1 MKNSWKFA
9 ALLAAL
15 AAGSASAAGIVSTA
29 GTAAGTIITNTA
41 DIVFTPEGAPTGTP
55 PTTVPSNP
63 VTTTVLPVPDFTITP
78 NDNENAGPRTAPTYA
93 VPALRAAA
101 KPGDTVVF
109 PYTLTN
115 TGNVPNETYALTN
128 TPDPTGTVKTPENIR
143 FYPVSADTT
152 GGPNGTPD
160 GTLSAAEIAAATP
173 ITSISGVNQDV
184 AVKFFQVYTI
194 PAAATSADKF
204 GADPTGDRQDNP
216 AFNNDPAVPRDA
228 NNSNVTTVDRK
239 DATVIGPKNDPDGN
253 GNPLTAPYQSTDTTP
268 VTITPSA
275 ADTQTAQATTTTT
288 VVTFTN
294 TVLNP
299 GNRPDVFDITTGQ
312 AGFPA
317 GTTVELLKP
326 DGSPLTDTDGDG
338 VFDVGS
344 LTPGQTADLLVRVT
358 FPAGSA
364 PTAPGTQP
372 TVTVTT
378 TSSNDTTKKDTT
390 KDIMNLPGLSFG
402 NPTSTPGGDPAPVGT
417 PETGQPGNPLTP
429 IIPPTTCTATSP
441 DIRSTIAME
450 IANLGSA
457 PDTFDVSGVA
467 PIKLTDGTTQ
477 NVVVK
482 YFVDANG
489 NKLLDPAEA
498 GNPPQV
504 AGTALTD
511 TNANGTPDTG
521 LLAPGAELK
530 LIAVVDVPCAAAAQT
545 ITLNQTAKSPTT
557 GATVTDKND
566 TITVGTTPV
575 AKPVKTVDKAEVKP
589 GQQLTYTII
598 GKNTSNANVTKA
610 FIKDTLPANTS
621 FSTTRLAP
629 KPQDRFF
636 ATSTA
641 TGTILYSTNGTD
653 WSPTEIA
660 VLPDG
665 GTVYAGVDTNNNGT
679 IDTGD
684 ILAPGQ
690 EIKGTFT
697 VTVK

>member
-15 AAGSASAAGIVSTA
+15 AAGSASAASTPA
-29 GTAAGTIITNTA
+29 GTVITNTA
-41 DIVFTPEGAPTGTP
+41 EIVFTPEGSTTP
-55 PTTVPSNP
+55 NPPIPSNP

-78 NDNENAGPRTAPTYA
+78 NDNNSAGPRTAPTYA
-93 VPALRAAA
+93 VPALTAAA
-101 KPGDTVVF
+101 RPGDTVVF
-109 PYTLTN
+109 QYTLTN
-115 TGNVPNETYALTN
+115 TGNVPNESYTLTN

-194 PAAATSADKF
+194 PTTATSTDKF
-204 GADPTGDRQDNP
+204 GADPTGDRQDNL

-253 GNPLTAPYQSTDTTP
+253 GNPVTLPYQSTDTTP

-294 TVLNP
+294 TVQNT

-326 DGSPLTDTDGDG
+326 ETGTPLLTDTDGDG
-338 VFDVGS
+338 VPDVGS
-344 LTPGQTADLLVRVT
+344 LNPGQTADLLVRVT

-364 PTAPGTQP
+364 PTTPGTQP

-378 TSSNDTTKKDTT
+378 TSSNDPTKKDTT
-390 KDIMNLPGLSFG
+390 KDIVNLPGLSFG
-402 NPTSTPGGDPAPVGT
+402 NPTPTPGGDPTPVGT
-417 PETGQPGNPLTP
+417 PELGQPGNPGTP

-441 DIRSTIAME
+441 DIRSTVAME

-477 NVVVK
+477 NVAVR

-489 NKLLDPAEA
+489 NKALDTGE
-498 GNPPQV
+498 V
-504 AGTALTD
+504 ALTD
-511 TNANGTPDTG
+511 TNGNGTPDTG
-521 LLAPGAELK
+521 VLAPGAELK

-557 GATVTDKND
+557 GVTVTDKND
-566 TITVGTTPV
+566 TITVGKTPV
-575 AKPVKTVDKAEVKP
+575 AAPSKTVDKAEARP
-589 GQQLTYTII
+589 GETLTYTII
-598 GKNTSNANVTKA
+598 GKNTSNAKVTKA
-610 FIKDTLPANTS
+610 FIKDTLPANTTYVS
-621 FSTTRLAP
+621 FT
-629 KPQDRFF
+629 

-641 TGTILYSTNGTD
+641 TGTILYSTNGTT
-653 WSPTEIA
+653 WSATPIA
-660 VLPDG
+660 APQADG
-665 GTVYAGVDTNNNGT
+665 VTVYAGVDTNGNGD
-679 IDTGD
+679 IDTD
-684 ILAPGQ
+684 DVLAPGQ

-697 VTVK
+697 VSVK

>member
-9 ALLAAL
+9 ALIAAL
-15 AAGSASAAGIVSTA
+15 AAGSASAAG
-29 GTAAGTIITNTA
+29 TAAGTVIRNTA
-41 DIVFTPEGAPTGTP
+41 EIVFTPEGTPTGTP

-63 VTTTVLPVPDFTITP
+63 VTTTVLPVPSFTIVKNDGSADRTTP
-78 NDNENAGPRTAPTYA
+78 DYTAPGQTA
-93 VPALRAAA
+93 TAR
-101 KPGDTVVF
+101 PGDTVVF

-115 TGNVPNETYALTN
+115 TGNVPNESYTLTN
-128 TPDPTGTVKTPENIR
+128 TPDPAAAVKTPENIR
-143 FYPVSADTT
+143 FYPVSADT
-152 GGPNGTPD
+152 NND

-173 ITSISGVNQDV
+173 ITTITGVNQDQ

-194 PAAATSADKF
+194 PTAATSTDKF
-204 GADPTGDRQDNP
+204 GGDPTGDRQDNP

-253 GNPLTAPYQSTDTTP
+253 GNPLTPAYQSTDTTP

-294 TVLNP
+294 TVQNN
-299 GNRPDVFDITTGQ
+299 GNRPDVFDITAVQ
-312 AGFPA
+312 SGFPA
-317 GTTVELLKP
+317 NTTVELLKP
-326 DGSPLTDTDGDG
+326 DGTPLPDTDGDG
-338 VFDVGS
+338 VPDVGS
-344 LTPGQTADLLVRVT
+344 LNPGDTADLLVRVT

-364 PTAPGTQP
+364 PTTPGTQP

-378 TSSNDTTKKDTT
+378 TSSNDPTKKDDT
-390 KDIMNLPGLSFG
+390 KDIVNLPGLSFG
-402 NPTSTPGGDPAPVGT
+402 NPTPTPGGDPTPVGT
-417 PETGQPGNPLTP
+417 PEAGKPGNPGTP

-467 PIKLTDGTTQ
+467 PIKLTDGTTR
-477 NVVVK
+477 NVPVQ
-482 YFVDANG
+482 YFKDTNG
-489 NKLLDPAEA
+489 NKALDTGE
-498 GNPPQV
+498 V
-504 AGTALTD
+504 ALTD
-511 TNANGTPDTG
+511 TNANGIADTG
-521 LLAPGAELK
+521 VLAPGAELK

-557 GATVTDKND
+557 GVTVTDPND
-566 TITVGTTPV
+566 TITVGKTPV
-575 AKPVKTVDKAEVKP
+575 AAPSKTVDKTEAKP
-589 GQQLTYTII
+589 GETLTYTII

-610 FIKDTLPANTS
+610 FIKDTLPANTTYVS
-621 FSTTRLAP
+621 FT
-629 KPQDRFF
+629 

-641 TGTILYSTNGTD
+641 TGPILYSTNGTA
-653 WSPTEIA
+653 WSATAIA
-660 VLPDG
+660 ALSDG
-665 GTVYAGVDTNNNGT
+665 GTVYAGVDTNGNGT

-684 ILAPGQ
+684 ILTSGQ
-690 EIKGTFT
+690 TITGTFT

>member
-15 AAGSASAAGIVSTA
+15 AAGSASAAGTVA
-29 GTAAGTIITNTA
+29 GTVITNTA
-41 DIVFTPEGAPTGTP
+41 EIVFTPEGSTTP
-55 PTTVPSNP
+55 NPPIPSNP
-63 VTTTVLPVPDFTITP
+63 VTTTVLPVPSFTIVVNDGSPDRLTP
-78 NDNENAGPRTAPTYA
+78 DYSKPGQTAT
-93 VPALRAAA
+93 A

-115 TGNVPNETYALTN
+115 TGNVPKESYTLTN

-143 FYPVSADTT
+143 FYPVSADT
-152 GGPNGTPD
+152 NND
-160 GTLSAAEIAAATP
+160 GTLSPAEIAAATP
-173 ITSISGVNQDV
+173 ITSITGVDPDKD
-184 AVKFFQVYTI
+184 VKFFQVYTI
-194 PAAATSADKF
+194 PATATSTDKF
-204 GADPTGDRQDNP
+204 GGDPTGNRQDNP

-253 GNPLTAPYQSTDTTP
+253 GNPLTPPYQSADTTP

-294 TVLNP
+294 TVQNT

-326 DGSPLTDTDGDG
+326 DGTPLTDTDGDG
-338 VFDVGS
+338 VADVGS
-344 LTPGQTADLLVRVT
+344 LNPGQTADLLVRVT

-364 PTAPGTQP
+364 PTTPGTQP

-390 KDIMNLPGLSFG
+390 KDIVNLPGLSFG
-402 NPTSTPGGDPAPVGT
+402 NPTPTPGGDPTPVGT
-417 PETGQPGNPLTP
+417 PELGQPGNPGTP

-441 DIRSTIAME
+441 AIRSTVAME

-467 PIKLTDGTTQ
+467 PIRLTDGTTQ
-477 NVVVK
+477 NVAVR

-489 NKLLDPAEA
+489 NRALDTGELP
-498 GNPPQV
+498 
-504 AGTALTD
+504 LTD
-511 TNANGTPDTG
+511 TNGNGTPDTG
-521 LLAPGAELK
+521 LLAPGTELK

-557 GATVTDKND
+557 GVTVTDKND
-566 TITVGTTPV
+566 TITVGKTPV
-575 AKPVKTVDKAEVKP
+575 AAPSKTVDKAEAKP
-589 GQQLTYTII
+589 GETLTYTII

-610 FIKDTLPANTS
+610 FIKDTLPANTTYVS
-621 FSTTRLAP
+621 FRAVSSGA
-629 KPQDRFF
+629 
-636 ATSTA
+636 
-641 TGTILYSTNGTD
+641 GTILYSTNGTT
-653 WSPTEIA
+653 WSATPIA
-660 VLPDG
+660 APQADG
-665 GTVYAGVDTNNNGT
+665 VTVYAGVDTNGNGD
-679 IDTGD
+679 IDTAD

-690 EIKGTFT
+690 TITGTFT

>member
-15 AAGSASAAGIVSTA
+15 AAGSASAI
-29 GTAAGTIITNTA
+29 GTAAGTVITNTA
-41 DIVFTPEGAPTGTP
+41 EIVFTPEGSTTP
-55 PTTVPSNP
+55 NPPIPSNS
-63 VTTTVLPVPDFTITP
+63 VTTTVLPVPSFTIVLNDGSANRLTP
-78 NDNENAGPRTAPTYA
+78 DYTQPGQTTT
-93 VPALRAAA
+93 A

-115 TGNVPNETYALTN
+115 TGNVPNETYSLTN

-143 FYPVSADTT
+143 FYPVSADTNT
-152 GGPNGTPD
+152 D
-160 GTLSAAEIAAATP
+160 GTLIAAEIAAATP

-194 PAAATSADKF
+194 PTTATSTDKF

-216 AFNNDPAVPRDA
+216 GFNNDPVVPRDA

-253 GNPLTAPYQSTDTTP
+253 GNPITLPYQSTDTTP

-288 VVTFTN
+288 TVTFTN
-294 TVLNP
+294 TVQNN
-299 GNRPDVFDITTGQ
+299 GNRSDVFDITTAQ

-326 DGSPLTDTDGDG
+326 DGTPLTDTDGDG
-338 VFDVGS
+338 VPDVGTLS
-344 LTPGQTADLLVRVT
+344 PGQTADLLVRVT

-390 KDIMNLPGLSFG
+390 KDIVNLPGLAFG
-402 NPTSTPGGDPAPVGT
+402 NPTPTPGGDPTPVGT
-417 PETGQPGNPLTP
+417 PEAGQPGNPGTP

-441 DIRSTIAME
+441 AIQSTVAME

-457 PDTFDVSGVA
+457 TDTFDVSGVA

-489 NKLLDPAEA
+489 NKALDTGE
-498 GNPPQV
+498 V
-504 AGTALTD
+504 ALTD
-511 TNANGTPDTG
+511 TNGNGTPDTG

-566 TITVGTTPV
+566 TITVGKTVVEAP
-575 AKPVKTVDKAEVKP
+575 KKTVDKAEAKP
-589 GQQLTYTII
+589 GEKLTYTII

-610 FIKDTLPANTS
+610 FIKDTLPANTTYVS
-621 FSTTRLAP
+621 FTAVS
-629 KPQDRFF
+629 
-636 ATSTA
+636 SA
-641 TGTILYSTNGTD
+641 TGPILYSTNGTT
-653 WSPTEIA
+653 WSAAPIA
-660 VLPDG
+660 APQADG
-665 GTVYAGVDTNNNGT
+665 VTVYAGVDTNGNGT

-690 EIKGTFT
+690 TITGTFT

>member
-15 AAGSASAAGIVSTA
+15 AAGSASAATPA
-29 GTAAGTIITNTA
+29 GTVITNIA
-41 DIVFTPEGAPTGTP
+41 EIVFTPEGSPPGTP

-63 VTTTVLPVPDFTITP
+63 VTTTVLPVPNFTILV
-78 NDNENAGPRTAPTYA
+78 NDKSAVVTAPDYTQ
-93 VPALRAAA
+93 PGQSTTA

-115 TGNVPNETYALTN
+115 TGNVPNESYTLTN
-128 TPDPTGTVKTPENIR
+128 TPDPTAAVKTPENIR
-143 FYPVSADTT
+143 FFPISADT
-152 GGPNGTPD
+152 NND
-160 GTLSAAEIAAATP
+160 GTLSPAEILAATP
-173 ITSISGVNQDV
+173 ITTITGVNQDQ

-194 PAAATSADKF
+194 PATATSTDKF
-204 GADPTGDRQDNP
+204 GGDPTGDRQDNP

-253 GNPLTAPYQSTDTTP
+253 GNPLTPPYQSTDTTP

-294 TVLNP
+294 TVQNT
-299 GNRPDVFDITTGQ
+299 GNRPDVFDITAVQ
-312 AGFPA
+312 AGFPT
-317 GTTVELLKP
+317 GTIVTLLKP
-326 DGSPLTDTDGDG
+326 DGTPLTDTDGDG
-338 VFDVGS
+338 VPDVGS

-364 PTAPGTQP
+364 PTTPGTQP

-390 KDIMNLPGLSFG
+390 KDIVNLPGLSFG
-402 NPTSTPGGDPAPVGT
+402 NPTPTPGGDPTPVGT
-417 PETGQPGNPLTP
+417 PEAGQPGNPLTP

-441 DIRSTIAME
+441 AIQSTVAME

-457 PDTFDVSGVA
+457 PDTFDVSGTA

-477 NVVVK
+477 NVAVK

-489 NKLLDPAEA
+489 NKALDTGE
-498 GNPPQV
+498 V
-504 AGTALTD
+504 ALTD

-545 ITLNQTAKSPTT
+545 ITLDQTAKSPTT

-598 GKNTSNANVTKA
+598 GTNTSNANVTKA
-610 FIKDTLPANTS
+610 FIRDTLPANTS
-621 FSTTRLAP
+621 FSTTRTAP
-629 KPQDRFF
+629 APQDRFF
-636 ATSTA
+636 AKSNA

-665 GTVYAGVDTNNNGT
+665 GTVYAGVDTNGNGT

-690 EIKGTFT
+690 TITGTFT

>member
-15 AAGSASAAGIVSTA
+15 AAGSASAI
-29 GTAAGTIITNTA
+29 GTAAGTVITNTA
-41 DIVFTPEGAPTGTP
+41 EIVFTPEGSTTP
-55 PTTVPSNP
+55 NPPIPSNP
-63 VTTTVLPVPDFTITP
+63 VTTTVLPVPSFTIVLNDGSANRLTP
-78 NDNENAGPRTAPTYA
+78 DYTQPGQTTT
-93 VPALRAAA
+93 A

-115 TGNVPNETYALTN
+115 TGNVPNETYSLTN

-143 FYPVSADTT
+143 FYPVSADTNT
-152 GGPNGTPD
+152 D

-194 PAAATSADKF
+194 PTTATSTDKF

-216 AFNNDPAVPRDA
+216 GFNNDPVVPRDA

-253 GNPLTAPYQSTDTTP
+253 GNPITLPYQSTDTTP

-288 VVTFTN
+288 TVTFTN
-294 TVLNP
+294 TVQNN
-299 GNRPDVFDITTGQ
+299 GNRSDVFDITTAQ

-326 DGSPLTDTDGDG
+326 DGTPLTDTDGDG
-338 VFDVGS
+338 VPDVGTLS
-344 LTPGQTADLLVRVT
+344 PGQTADLLVRVT

-390 KDIMNLPGLSFG
+390 KDIVNLPGLAFG
-402 NPTSTPGGDPAPVGT
+402 NPTPTPGGDPTPVGT
-417 PETGQPGNPLTP
+417 PELGQPGNPGTP
-429 IIPPTTCTATSP
+429 IVPPTTCTATSP
-441 DIRSTIAME
+441 AIQSTVAME

-457 PDTFDVSGVA
+457 ADTFDVSGVA

-489 NKLLDPAEA
+489 NKALDTGE
-498 GNPPQV
+498 V
-504 AGTALTD
+504 ALTD

-557 GATVTDKND
+557 GVTVTDKND
-566 TITVGTTPV
+566 TITVGKTPV
-575 AKPVKTVDKAEVKP
+575 AAPSKTVDKAEAQP
-589 GQQLTYTII
+589 GEKLTYTII

-610 FIKDTLPANTS
+610 FIKDTLPANTTYVS
-621 FSTTRLAP
+621 F
-629 KPQDRFF
+629 
-636 ATSTA
+636 TA
-641 TGTILYSTNGTD
+641 FSSASGPILYSTNGTT
-653 WSPTEIA
+653 WSATPIA
-660 VLPDG
+660 APQADG
-665 GTVYAGVDTNNNGT
+665 VTVYAGVDTNGNGT

-690 EIKGTFT
+690 IITGTFT
-697 VTVK
+697 VSVK

>member
-15 AAGSASAAGIVSTA
+15 AAGSASAAG
-29 GTAAGTIITNTA
+29 TAAGTVITNTA
-41 DIVFTPEGAPTGTP
+41 EIVFTPEGSTTP
-55 PTTVPSNP
+55 NPPIPSNP
-63 VTTTVLPVPDFTITP
+63 VTTTVLPVPSFTIVINDGSPDRLTP
-78 NDNENAGPRTAPTYA
+78 DYTKPGQTAT
-93 VPALRAAA
+93 A

-143 FYPVSADTT
+143 FYPVSADT
-152 GGPNGTPD
+152 NND
-160 GTLSAAEIAAATP
+160 GTLSPAEIAAATP
-173 ITSISGVNQDV
+173 ITSISGVNQDKE
-184 AVKFFQVYTI
+184 VKFFQVYTI

-253 GNPLTAPYQSTDTTP
+253 GNPLTPAYQSTDTTP

-338 VFDVGS
+338 VPDVGS
-344 LTPGQTADLLVRVT
+344 LIPGQTADVLVRVT

-364 PTAPGTQP
+364 PTTPGTQP

-390 KDIMNLPGLSFG
+390 KDIVNLPGLSFG
-402 NPTSTPGGDPAPVGT
+402 NPTPTPGGDPTPVGT
-417 PETGQPGNPLTP
+417 PELGKPGNPGTP
-429 IIPPTTCTATSP
+429 IVPPTTCTANSP
-441 DIRSTIAME
+441 AIQSTVAME

-477 NVVVK
+477 NVAVK

-489 NKLLDPAEA
+489 NKALDA
-498 GNPPQV
+498 GEV
-504 AGTALTD
+504 ALADTNGNGTA
-511 TNANGTPDTG
+511 DTG
-521 LLAPGAELK
+521 ALAPGAELK

-566 TITVGTTPV
+566 TITVGKTPV
-575 AKPVKTVDKAEVKP
+575 AAPKKTVDKAEAKP
-589 GQQLTYTII
+589 GEKLTYTII

-610 FIKDTLPANTS
+610 FIKDTLPANTTYVS
-621 FSTTRLAP
+621 F
-629 KPQDRFF
+629 
-636 ATSTA
+636 TA
-641 TGTILYSTNGTD
+641 VSSASGPILYSTNGTT
-653 WSPTEIA
+653 WSAAVIA
-660 VLPDG
+660 APQADG
-665 GTVYAGVDTNNNGT
+665 VTVYAGVDTNGNGT

-690 EIKGTFT
+690 TITGTFT

>member
-9 ALLAAL
+9 ALIAAL
-15 AAGSASAAGIVSTA
+15 AAGSASAAG
-29 GTAAGTIITNTA
+29 TAAGTVITNTA

-78 NDNENAGPRTAPTYA
+78 NDNNSAGPRTAPTYA
-93 VPALRAAA
+93 VPALNATA

-109 PYTLTN
+109 LYTLTN
-115 TGNVPNETYALTN
+115 TGNVPSESYTLTN
-128 TPDPTGTVKTPENIR
+128 TPDPTAAVKTPENIR
-143 FYPVSADTT
+143 FFPVSADT
-152 GGPNGTPD
+152 NND
-160 GTLSAAEIAAATP
+160 GTLSATEIAASTA
-173 ITSISGVNQDV
+173 ITTITGVNQDQ

-194 PAAATSADKF
+194 PTTATSTDKF
-204 GADPTGDRQDNP
+204 GGDPTGDRQDNP
-216 AFNNDPAVPRDA
+216 GFTNDPAVAKDA

-253 GNPLTAPYQSTDTTP
+253 GTPTTAPYPSTDTTP

-294 TVLNP
+294 TVQNN

-312 AGFPA
+312 SGFPT

-326 DGSPLTDTDGDG
+326 DGTVLPDTDGDG
-338 VFDVGS
+338 VPDVGS
-344 LTPGQTADLLVRVT
+344 LTPGQTADVLVRVT

-364 PTAPGTQP
+364 PTPGTVP

-378 TSSNDTTKKDTT
+378 TSSNDPTKKDDT
-390 KDIMNLPGLSFG
+390 KDIVNLPGLSFG
-402 NPTSTPGGDPAPVGT
+402 NPTPNSPGGDPTPVGT
-417 PETGQPGNPLTP
+417 PEAGTPGNPGTP
-429 IIPPTTCTATSP
+429 IIPPTTCTANSP
-441 DIRSTIAME
+441 AIQSTVAME

-457 PDTFDVSGVA
+457 PDTFDVSGTA
-467 PIKLTDGTTQ
+467 PIKLTDGTT
-477 NVVVK
+477 VPVAVK
-482 YFVDANG
+482 YFVDTNG
-489 NKLLDPAEA
+489 NKALDA
-498 GNPPQV
+498 GEP
-504 AGTALTD
+504 ALTD
-511 TNANGTPDTG
+511 TNANGIADTG
-521 LLAPGAELK
+521 ALAAGAELK

-557 GATVTDKND
+557 GVTVTDPND
-566 TITVGTTPV
+566 TITVGKTEV
-575 AKPVKTVDKAEVKP
+575 AAPVKTVDKAEAKP
-589 GQQLTYTII
+589 GDKLTYTIV

-610 FIKDTLPANTS
+610 FIKDTLPTNTTYVS
-621 FSTTRLAP
+621 FT
-629 KPQDRFF
+629 

-641 TGTILYSTNGTD
+641 TGPILYSTNGTT
-653 WSPTEIA
+653 WSAAAIVAPQA
-660 VLPDG
+660 DG
-665 GTVYAGVDTNNNGT
+665 VTVYAGVDTNNNGT

-690 EIKGTFT
+690 TITGTFT

>member
-15 AAGSASAAGIVSTA
+15 AAGSASAAG
-29 GTAAGTIITNTA
+29 TAAGTVITNTA
-41 DIVFTPEGAPTGTP
+41 EIVFTPEGSTTP
-55 PTTVPSNP
+55 NPPIPSNP
-63 VTTTVLPVPDFTITP
+63 VTTTVLPVPSFTIVINDGSPDRLTP
-78 NDNENAGPRTAPTYA
+78 DYTKPGQTAT
-93 VPALRAAA
+93 A

-143 FYPVSADTT
+143 FYPVSADT
-152 GGPNGTPD
+152 NND
-160 GTLSAAEIAAATP
+160 GTLSPAEIAAATP
-173 ITSISGVNQDV
+173 ITSISGVNQDKE
-184 AVKFFQVYTI
+184 VKFFQVYTI

-253 GNPLTAPYQSTDTTP
+253 GNPLTAPYQSNDTTP

-299 GNRPDVFDITTGQ
+299 GNRPDVFEITAGQ

-338 VFDVGS
+338 VPDVGS
-344 LTPGQTADLLVRVT
+344 LIPGQTADVLVRVT

-364 PTAPGTQP
+364 PTTPGTQP

-390 KDIMNLPGLSFG
+390 KDIVNLPGLSFG
-402 NPTSTPGGDPAPVGT
+402 NPTPTPGGDPTLPGT
-417 PETGQPGNPLTP
+417 PEAGTPGSPTKPLDP
-429 IIPPTTCTATSP
+429 ATCTTTAGTL
-441 DIRSTIAME
+441 RSTIAME

-467 PIKLTDGTTQ
+467 PIKLVGGTTQ
-477 NVVVK
+477 NVPVQ

-489 NKLLDPAEA
+489 NKALDA
-498 GNPPQV
+498 GEV
-504 AGTALTD
+504 ALADTNGNGTA
-511 TNANGTPDTG
+511 DTG
-521 LLAPGAELK
+521 ALAPGAELK
-530 LIAVVDVPCAAAAQT
+530 LIAVVDVPCSAAAQT

-557 GATVTDKND
+557 GVTVTDKND
-566 TITVGTTPV
+566 TIIVTSIPV
-575 AKPVKTVDKAEVKP
+575 AAPVKTVDKAEAKP
-589 GQQLTYTII
+589 GEKLTYTII

-610 FIKDTLPANTS
+610 FIKDTLPANTTYVS
-621 FSTTRLAP
+621 FTAVS
-629 KPQDRFF
+629 
-636 ATSTA
+636 SA
-641 TGTILYSTNGTD
+641 TGPILYSTNGTT
-653 WSPTEIA
+653 WSAAPIA
-660 VLPDG
+660 APQADG
-665 GTVYAGVDTNNNGT
+665 VTVYAGVDTNGNGT

-690 EIKGTFT
+690 TITGTFT

>member
-15 AAGSASAAGIVSTA
+15 AAGSASAI
-29 GTAAGTIITNTA
+29 GTAAGTVITNTA
-41 DIVFTPEGAPTGTP
+41 EIVFTPEGSTTP
-55 PTTVPSNP
+55 NPPIPSNP
-63 VTTTVLPVPDFTITP
+63 VTTTVLPVPDFTIVLNDGSTNRLTP
-78 NDNENAGPRTAPTYA
+78 DYTQPGQTTT
-93 VPALRAAA
+93 A

-109 PYTLTN
+109 QYTLTN
-115 TGNVPNETYALTN
+115 TGNVPNESYTLTN
-128 TPDPTGTVKTPENIR
+128 TPDPTGAVKTPENIR

-194 PAAATSADKF
+194 PTTATSTDKF
-204 GADPTGDRQDNP
+204 GADPTGDRQDNL

-253 GNPLTAPYQSTDTTP
+253 GNPVTLPYQSTDTTP

-294 TVLNP
+294 TVQNT

-326 DGSPLTDTDGDG
+326 ETGTPLLTDTDGDG
-338 VFDVGS
+338 VPDVGS
-344 LTPGQTADLLVRVT
+344 LNPGQTADLLVRVT

-364 PTAPGTQP
+364 PTTPGTQP

-378 TSSNDTTKKDTT
+378 TSSNDPTKKDTT
-390 KDIMNLPGLSFG
+390 KDIVNLPGLSFG
-402 NPTSTPGGDPAPVGT
+402 NPDPNQPGGNPTPVGT
-417 PETGQPGNPLTP
+417 PELGQPGNPGTP
-429 IIPPTTCTATSP
+429 IVPPTTCTATSP
-441 DIRSTIAME
+441 AIQSTVAME

-467 PIKLTDGTTQ
+467 PIRLTDGTTQ
-477 NVVVK
+477 NVAVR

-489 NKLLDPAEA
+489 NRALDTGELP
-498 GNPPQV
+498 
-504 AGTALTD
+504 LTD
-511 TNANGTPDTG
+511 TNGNGTPDTG
-521 LLAPGAELK
+521 LLAPGTELK

-557 GATVTDKND
+557 GVTVTDKND
-566 TITVGTTPV
+566 TITVGKTPV
-575 AKPVKTVDKAEVKP
+575 AAPSKTVDKAEAQP
-589 GQQLTYTII
+589 GEKLTYTII

-610 FIKDTLPANTS
+610 FIKDTLPANTTYVS
-621 FSTTRLAP
+621 FRAVSA
-629 KPQDRFF
+629 
-636 ATSTA
+636 A
-641 TGTILYSTNGTD
+641 GTILYSTNGTT

-665 GTVYAGVDTNNNGT
+665 GTVYAGVDTNGNGD
-679 IDTGD
+679 IDTD
-684 ILAPGQ
+684 DVLAPGQ
-690 EIKGTFT
+690 IITGTFT
-697 VTVK
+697 VSVK

>member
-1 MKNSWKFA
+1 MKNSWKVA

-15 AAGSASAAGIVSTA
+15 AAGSASAAG
-29 GTAAGTIITNTA
+29 TAAGTVITNVA
-41 DIVFTPEGAPTGTP
+41 EIVFTPEGSTTPTP
-55 PTTVPSNP
+55 PIPSNP
-63 VTTTVLPVPDFTITP
+63 VTTTVLPVPSFTIVVNDGSTDRLTP
-78 NDNENAGPRTAPTYA
+78 DYSKPGQTT
-93 VPALRAAA
+93 AA

-115 TGNVPNETYALTN
+115 TGNVPNESYALTN
-128 TPDPTGTVKTPENIR
+128 TPDPTAAVKTPENIR
-143 FYPVSADTT
+143 FFPVSADT
-152 GGPNGTPD
+152 NND

-173 ITSISGVNQDV
+173 ITSITGVNQDQ

-194 PAAATSADKF
+194 PTTATSTDKF
-204 GADPTGDRQDNP
+204 GGDPTGDRQDNP

-228 NNSNVTTVDRK
+228 NNSNTTTVDRK

-253 GNPLTAPYQSTDTTP
+253 GTPTTPPYQSADTTP

-288 VVTFTN
+288 TVTFTN
-294 TVLNP
+294 TVQNT
-299 GNRPDVFDITTGQ
+299 GNRPDVFDITTAQ
-312 AGFPA
+312 AGFPT

-326 DGSPLTDTDGDG
+326 DGTPLPDTDGDG
-338 VFDVGS
+338 VPDVGS

-378 TSSNDTTKKDTT
+378 TSSNDPTKKDTT
-390 KDIMNLPGLSFG
+390 RDIVNLPGLSFG
-402 NPTSTPGGDPAPVGT
+402 NPTPNQPGGDPAPVGT
-417 PETGQPGNPLTP
+417 PEAGQPGNPGTP
-429 IIPPTTCTATSP
+429 IVPPVTCTATSP
-441 DIRSTIAME
+441 DIRSTVAME

-467 PIKLTDGTTQ
+467 PIKLTDGTTR
-477 NVVVK
+477 NVAVK
-482 YFVDANG
+482 YFLDTNG
-489 NKLLDPAEA
+489 NKALDA
-498 GNPPQV
+498 GEP
-504 AGTALTD
+504 ALTD
-511 TNANGTPDTG
+511 TNANGIADTNV
-521 LLAPGAELK
+521 LAPGAELK

-566 TITVGTTPV
+566 TITVGKTVV
-575 AKPVKTVDKAEVKP
+575 AAPTKTVDKAEARP
-589 GQQLTYTII
+589 GDTLTYTIV

-610 FIKDTLPANTS
+610 FIRDTLPANTTYLS
-621 FSTTRLAP
+621 FT
-629 KPQDRFF
+629 
-636 ATSTA
+636 ATSSA
-641 TGTILYSTNGTD
+641 TGAILYSTNGTT
-653 WSPTEIA
+653 WSAAPIA
-660 VLPDG
+660 APQADG
-665 GTVYAGVDTNNNGT
+665 VTVYAGVDTNGNGT

-684 ILAPGQ
+684 ILTPGQ
-690 EIKGTFT
+690 TITGTFK